1 MALTKTT
8 IADRIEVVSDFK
20 HIQIRDATVIKDD
33 SKEISRSFH
42 RRVLTPGRLSDA
54 ANNTYTQTD
63 ISSESTE
70 VQGIANT
77 VWTSAVHDAW
87 KAELIATKDEP
98 GVTVINKE

>member
-8 IADRIEVVSDFK
+8 TADRIEVVSDFK

-33 SKEISRSFH
+33 GKEISRSFH
-42 RRVLTPGRLSDA
+42 RKVLTPGRLSDA

-63 ISSESTE
+63 VSSESTE
-70 VQGIANT
+70 VQGIAST

-87 KAELIATKDEP
+87 KADLIA
-98 GVTVINKE
+98 NKG